1 MGSRNG
7 RYNLLTTLNYL
18 YVVKQSKFLE
28 IFVDSLIYNSAETA
42 ETAETT
48 LFVTHREVFKR

>member
-42 ETAETT
+42 GPSGTVNIVG
-48 LFVTHREVFKR
+48 FG